1 MASNLTELS
10 ADNSENYPQNPQ
22 KLVDSR
28 IAANPEFF
36 AIKHQI
42 IDSDESQ
49 QKDKTSDVQELH
61 FWD

>member
-1 MASNLTELS
+1 MTELS

-28 IAANPEFF
+28 ITTTPEVF

-42 IDSDESQ
+42 LDSDESHT
-49 QKDKTSDVQELH
+49 KESSADVQEFH
-61 FWD
+61 F